1 MKEDRLIE
9 VIATD
14 IADLAMMGFG
24 SVNNC
29 RSVYNALGETYSHV
43 NLNLVRTQS
52 DLDAIVYR
60 QPDLVF
66 SGIKY
71 VIFNGSNITKNS
83 DDKIWISAY
92 MEDANINYA
101 GSGRDAVQLEFS
113 KDEAKKRVGRFGIN
127 TASYFVAQ
135 PGMYNSADE
144 LPITFPL
151 FIKPLREGD
160 GKGIGADSVVWDFAG
175 YQKKVQSVFTVF
187 KQSALVETF
196 LGGREFTVSILSSDS
211 TGELVAMPVE
221 LTGRNNNGDNV
232 VLGYKEKNENR
243 EKATTLDDEDIYHSV
258 VSTAMNAFIALGAR
272 DYGRIDIKMDDE
284 GCPYFLEANL
294 VPGMTKRL
302 SDMDASYFPRACF
315 MNTKM
320 SYQETV
326 QTIAAGALNRIAARD
341 SDAGLGCSRRLRPG
355 ATRLPDDLGDIG
367 GSVRTAV

>member
-1 MKEDRLIE
+1 MLFNEKVAVKEDRLIE

-24 SVNNC
+24 CVNNC
-29 RSVYNALGETYSHV
+29 RSVHNALSETYSHV
-43 NLNLVRTQS
+43 NFNLVRTQS
-52 DLDAIVYR
+52 DLDAIVHR

-71 VIFNGSNITKNS
+71 VIFNGSDITKNS

-92 MEDANINYA
+92 MEDADINYA
-101 GSGRDAVQLEFS
+101 GSGKDAVELEFS
-113 KDEAKKRVGRFGIN
+113 KDEAKRRVGKFGIN
-127 TASYFVAQ
+127 TASYFVAE

-144 LPITFPL
+144 LPISFPL

-160 GKGIGADSVVWDFAG
+160 GKGIGADSVVWDFAS
-175 YQKKVQSVFTVF
+175 YQKKVQDVCTNFQ
-187 KQSALVETF
+187 QSALVETF

-221 LTGRNNNGDNV
+221 LVSRDNNV

-243 EKATTLDDEDIYHSV
+243 ENVITVDDEITYHSV
-258 VSTAMNAFIALGAR
+258 VATAKNAFIALGAR

-284 GCPYFLEANL
+284 GRPYFLEANL

-302 SDMDASYFPRACF
+302 SDMDSSYFPRACF
-315 MNTKM
+315 INTKM
-320 SYQETV
+320 SYQKTV
-326 QTIAAGALNRIAARD
+326 QTIAASALYRMENIEHKQEWKK
-341 SDAGLGCSRRLRPG
+341 
-355 ATRLPDDLGDIG
+355 
-367 GSVRTAV
+367 AV